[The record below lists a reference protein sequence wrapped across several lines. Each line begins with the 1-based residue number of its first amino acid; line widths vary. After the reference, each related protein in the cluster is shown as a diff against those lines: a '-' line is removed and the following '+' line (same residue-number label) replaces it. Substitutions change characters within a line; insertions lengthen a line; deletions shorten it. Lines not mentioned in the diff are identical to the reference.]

1 MFNGL
6 KVFNIKISILS
17 FQKDEDT
24 ESVATFIQTRSL
36 MHFLITVFTN

>member
-1 MFNGL
+1 MFNSL

-24 ESVATFIQTRSL
+24 ESVATFI
-36 MHFLITVFTN
+36 